1 LDTQTIEKLL
11 MLSQIQLEEA
21 DRDAL
26 AKELDKILAFIE
38 DMQSIDTENILPLA
52 HPVDIDQPMR
62 EDKAVLE
69 INRAEFQDVAPNVQ
83 DGYYIVPKVITAR

>member
-1 LDTQTIEKLL
+1 MDTQTIEKLL
-11 MLSQIQLEEA
+11 TLSQIQLEEA

-69 INRAEFQDVAPNVQ
+69 INRTVFQDVAPNVQ

>member
-11 MLSQIQLEEA
+11 TLSQIQLEEA

-69 INRAEFQDVAPNVQ
+69 INRTVFQDVAPNVQ

>member
-11 MLSQIQLEEA
+11 TLSQIQLEEA

>member
-1 LDTQTIEKLL
+1 MDTQTIEKLL
-11 MLSQIQLEEA
+11 TLSQIQLEEA

>member
-1 LDTQTIEKLL
+1 MDTQTIEKLL

-69 INRAEFQDVAPNVQ
+69 INRTVFQDVAPNVQ